1 MEPTYTYQPDQME
14 REAIFVAS
22 CVESLAKELKSTT
35 EDVYLR
41 MDKVGLI
48 KDYIL
53 PCYDVLH
60 AESRSNV
67 TKDILFTLNL
77 WEEKKGVAR

>member
-1 MEPTYTYQPDQME
+1 MIATYTYNPSQIE

-22 CVESLAKELKSTT
+22 CIETTAKALNCST
-35 EDVYLR
+35 EDVYVR
-41 MDKVGLI
+41 MDRVGLI

-60 AESRSNV
+60 AESRENV
-67 TKDILFTLNL
+67 TKDILYTLNL
-77 WEEKKGVAR
+77 WEEKKGAK